1 MTETTTAP
9 RIETRE
15 DLAKLLEANPVETS
29 NLEFKYTVDALR
41 RHPEEER
48 RQEDRAEE
56 LARDITAMANSAG
69 GTIVYGVQ
77 EDEATG
83 RYSAAGMQRKEFPN
97 ADAPWHRFSDRF
109 RLRLSSITE
118 NTTDPPVRYDVSLFR
133 QEEDDDSDF
142 YVVLHIPAVERGL
155 YMVRGRGRSGYYTR
169 DNNRCRQLTNTEITD
184 LLQRTQR
191 GRGINDQLDRD
202 FTIET
207 KGRVAHLVRL
217 PDDEPLFREAQPRIV
232 LGLLPS
238 NEYLPAQNSILWA
251 DSLDVDNWQVRIERL
266 GNWNQRTK
274 TTLYGLL
281 FPLVDEADIPY
292 VGAMSGHQS
301 QQQPSGYIG
310 AHKNGSF
317 FFARRPHSNDETEVA
332 RMFQERC
339 GGPGIHGLYELET
352 IEALQQIRKLA
363 HTSTRRPQYWTL
375 YVDMLNVQ
383 GYRLVLV
390 NEDQR
395 SDIFSGMVYSEP
407 QTYADLSFGPIRI
420 RTLDAFENR
429 GKAANQMR
437 VFFNEVA
444 NAFGLRRSF
453 QFGAEGAWSFR
464 DHRVT

>member
-1 MTETTTAP
+1 MNRSSGKRSRALSWGCCLPTSTCPP
-9 RIETRE
+9 R
-15 DLAKLLEANPVETS
+15 
-29 NLEFKYTVDALR
+29 
-41 RHPEEER
+41 
-48 RQEDRAEE
+48 
-56 LARDITAMANSAG
+56 
-69 GTIVYGVQ
+69 
-77 EDEATG
+77 TG
-83 RYSAAGMQRKEFPN
+83 
-97 ADAPWHRFSDRF
+97 
-109 RLRLSSITE
+109 
-118 NTTDPPVRYDVSLFR
+118 
-133 QEEDDDSDF
+133 
-142 YVVLHIPAVERGL
+142 
-155 YMVRGRGRSGYYTR
+155 
-169 DNNRCRQLTNTEITD
+169 
-184 LLQRTQR
+184 
-191 GRGINDQLDRD
+191 
-202 FTIET
+202 
-207 KGRVAHLVRL
+207 
-217 PDDEPLFREAQPRIV
+217 
-232 LGLLPS
+232 
-238 NEYLPAQNSILWA
+238 ILWA

-444 NAFGLRRSF
+444 NAFGVAKEFSVRGRRSVVVSRSPSDVIDLRTNERDTREAPGRPLAGNRESAAHGPRLRAVAGTARSRSYRSYANAWPTVTIKPTPAIHHRKHGGPYSVLRRS
-453 QFGAEGAWSFR
+453 GRE
-464 DHRVT
+464 T